1 MDGLLAVV
9 TLFAALG
16 CGVVA
21 GVFFAF
27 SAFVMKAL
35 DRLPA
40 PRAVAAMQEINVA
53 APTPAFM
60 AALFGTALAC
70 VALIPWSL
78 FLWGEPSAVYL
89 LAGGSLYLICAIV
102 PTVVYHVPRN
112 EALARV
118 EAGSAEA
125 KSRWSGYVV
134 GWTAWNHLRFAGAL
148 AASASLVMALVFS
161 T

>member
-1 MDGLLAVV
+1 MNGFLALL

-27 SAFVMKAL
+27 SAFIMKAL
-35 DRLPA
+35 GRLPA
-40 PRAVAAMQEINVA
+40 PQAVAAMQAINVA

-60 AALFGTALAC
+60 AVLFGTALAC
-70 VALIPWSL
+70 GALILSSV
-78 FLWGEPSAVYL
+78 FAWGEPFALYL
-89 LAGGSLYLICAIV
+89 LAGGLLYLVCAIL
-102 PTVVYHVPRN
+102 PTAVYHVPRN
-112 EALARV
+112 EALAKI
-118 EAGSAEA
+118 EPHSADA
-125 KSRWSGYVV
+125 ASQWSRYLA